1 MTGTVPDVRPFV
13 DEAALYVVPLR
24 AGGGT
29 RLKIFEAMAMAKAV
43 VSTTIGAEGLAV
55 TSGRE
60 IVIADDPDD
69 FARAVTS
76 LLRDPD
82 ARQRLGQAGR
92 ALVELAYGWEVAVR
106 SFESHCEAVVARAR
120 SPSSAGNATRL
131 RRTEWSR
138 VDMKVSVF
146 GLGYVGCVT
155 AACLAREGHQV
166 IGVDVNADKVA
177 ALNAGHSPI
186 VESGLDELV
195 ARGVQAGR
203 LSATLSADEAV
214 RWSDVALIC
223 VGTPDL
229 GHGLQNLSA
238 LMDVAGAIGGACAGR
253 THPLTVVV
261 RSTVL
266 PGTTAHVFERVLS
279 AGVTEHRAPIRFAM
293 NPEFMREGSSVD
305 DFEHPPLILVGSDD
319 PMAADELRRLY
330 AGIEAPFVH
339 TTIRTAEMVK
349 YASNAFHAL
358 KVCFANEIAGLCDG
372 LGADAQE
379 VMAIVRQDR
388 KLNISPS
395 YLRPGFAFGGSCL
408 PKDLRALIHAGRVA
422 DVPIP
427 LLGAIVTSNELH
439 LRHGI
444 ERVLADARASGRR
457 RRPCVQTDDR

>member
-1 MTGTVPDVRPFV
+1 
-13 DEAALYVVPLR
+13 
-24 AGGGT
+24 
-29 RLKIFEAMAMAKAV
+29 
-43 VSTTIGAEGLAV
+43 
-55 TSGRE
+55 
-60 IVIADDPDD
+60 
-69 FARAVTS
+69 
-76 LLRDPD
+76 
-82 ARQRLGQAGR
+82 
-92 ALVELAYGWEVAVR
+92 
-106 SFESHCEAVVARAR
+106 
-120 SPSSAGNATRL
+120 
-131 RRTEWSR
+131 
-138 VDMKVSVF
+138 MKVSVF

-155 AACLAREGHQV
+155 AACLARAGHQV

-177 ALNAGHSPI
+177 AVNAGQSPI
-186 VESGLDELV
+186 VEPGLDELV
-195 ARGVQAGR
+195 ARGVQEGR
-203 LSATLSADEAV
+203 LSATLSAEEAV
-214 RWSDVALIC
+214 RWSEVALVC

-238 LMDVAGAIGGACAGR
+238 LMDVAGAIGGASTGR
-253 THPLTVVV
+253 MHPLTVVV

-266 PGTTAHVFERVLS
+266 PGTTAHVFERVMS
-279 AGVTEHRAPIRFAM
+279 DGTTEHRPPIRFAM

-319 PMAADELRRLY
+319 SLAADELRRLY

-444 ERVLADARASGRR
+444 ERVLQTRARRVGVVGLAFKPTTDDLRESPMVTVVEALIGKGSDVRVYDSNLIMARLTGANRRYIEIEIPHIASLLCDSAEALVAHAQVLVIGSPGADASRVLAAATPDHFVVDLTHGSV
-457 RRPCVQTDDR
+457 PPVEKQATPIYSSTD